1 MGADPTL
8 INVPNERRLAKL
20 SRELHGR
27 GNVFCA
33 EDVCRRDILI
43 VAQRVANLITAIEDT
58 TGEAP
63 TKSCLYDSANALLR
77 RGRHGSFKVSK
88 VTPADLPDWLDNT
101 RARYQRVVI
110 AANNPNCWEIKSK
123 DLSVL

>member
-1 MGADPTL
+1 MPARHFDSGATSGQPH
-8 INVPNERRLAKL
+8 
-20 SRELHGR
+20 HGDR
-27 GNVFCA
+27 GH
-33 EDVCRRDILI
+33 D
-43 VAQRVANLITAIEDT
+43 
-58 TGEAP
+58 GEAP